1 MSASRRRFIVSGAA
15 TVGEG
20 KQSALR
26 EQTQT
31 HEFATLM
38 LIKDA
43 PDQIELGRAELDTL
57 LQRQLISLRNL
68 ASGRPRP
75 HVTRDGDS
83 MLKAVSGAARQSSF
97 PCCKPLHMTVRR
109 GSADDVHRAELLHD
123 AAILDGIFGRTTPA
137 QSQ

>member
-43 PDQIELGRAELDTL
+43 PDHIELGRAELDTL

-68 ASGRPRP
+68 ASGRPRL

-83 MLKAVSGAARQSSF
+83 MLKAVSRMRQTIKL
-97 PCCKPLHMTVRR
+97 PVLQTVT
-109 GSADDVHRAELLHD
+109 HD
-123 AAILDGIFGRTTPA
+123 CATGQR
-137 QSQ
+137 